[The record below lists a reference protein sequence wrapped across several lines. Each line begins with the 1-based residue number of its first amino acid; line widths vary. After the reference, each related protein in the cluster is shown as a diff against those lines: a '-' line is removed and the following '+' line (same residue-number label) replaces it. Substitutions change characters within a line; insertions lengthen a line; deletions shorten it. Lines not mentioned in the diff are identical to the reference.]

1 MSEELNMK
9 QAQNVYETVCAALD
23 SRGWKYTRHDDKLA
37 ITCGVRGEDLPMD
50 LVIIVNPKA
59 QVVSVISQMPFNIPE
74 DKRAEMAMAVC
85 VANNGLINGTFDFD
99 VLKGVIR
106 FRVVSSYRE
115 SILGEELFNYMVS
128 IAAGTVDQYNDKF
141 LMVSKGMMTIQ
152 RLIESENS

>member
-9 QAQNVYETVCAALD
+9 QAQNVYETFCKSLD
-23 SRGWKYTRHDDKLA
+23 ARGWKYTRHEEDLV

-59 QVVSVISQMPFNIPE
+59 QVVSVISQMPFSIPE

-85 VANNGLINGTFDFD
+85 VANNGLINGTFDFN
-99 VLKGVIR
+99 VLKGDIR

-115 SILGEELFNYMVS
+115 SILSEELFNYMIV

-141 LMVSKGMMTIQ
+141 LMIAKGMMTIQ
-152 RLIESENS
+152 QLIESENA